1 MKWDIVIFSRHSQ
14 SVLFRVVYLPEFLTL
29 ALAHAL
35 AVASPGPDF
44 GLVLRQS
51 LRHGRR
57 TAIWTS
63 MGIGCGL
70 MVHITYSLLG
80 LGLVLKNSAT
90 VFAILKWLGA
100 AYLAWIGVQ
109 ALQTKPRDEEV
120 DPGGGFPRL
129 ESRDA
134 GKAPRQVE
142 VAPTAR
148 VAWSTGF
155 LVNVLNPKAALF
167 FISLFPLAVSPAT
180 PRLIQA
186 GYGAWMT
193 LMTVLWFSFVAVVFT
208 QERVRRVFLRHGHWI
223 DRALGVIFLGFAA
236 SLAFATLG

>member
-1 MKWDIVIFSRHSQ
+1 M
-14 SVLFRVVYLPEFLTL
+14 VYLPEFLTI

-44 GLVLRQS
+44 AIVLRQS
-51 LRHGRR
+51 LHHGRR

-70 MVHITYSLLG
+70 LVHITYSLLG
-80 LGLVLKNSAT
+80 LGLILKNSDMALT
-90 VFAILKWLGA
+90 LVKWLGA

-109 ALQTKPRDEEV
+109 ALRTKPRTEDV
-120 DPGGGFPRL
+120 DVHRGLSPADSGEARQ
-129 ESRDA
+129 ESRPA
-134 GKAPRQVE
+134 EGV
-142 VAPTAR
+142 PTAR
-148 VAWSTGF
+148 AAWSTGF
-155 LVNVLNPKAALF
+155 LVNVLNAKAALF

-180 PRLIQA
+180 PRVIQV

-193 LMTVLWFSFVAVVFT
+193 LTTALWFSFVAVVFT
-208 QERVRRVFLRHGHWI
+208 QERVRRAFLRHGHWI

-236 SLAFATLG
+236 SVALVTIGQDLS